1 VKIPRQQAVRDLP
14 RIRGEAGHQPEETCL
29 TCNGAG
35 ELRMTQGFFQ
45 ISRTCG
51 HCQGTGKVITEPC
64 ATCRGAG
71 KVDTESVLTVKGPA
85 RRRYPAPASS

>member
-1 VKIPRQQAVRDLP
+1 VSFTEAAFGTEAKVKIPRHKQCA
-14 RIRGEAGHQPEETCL
+14 TCHGSGARPGTSPKTCP

-51 HCQGTGKVITEPC
+51 HCQGTGK
-64 ATCRGAG
+64 
-71 KVDTESVLTVKGPA
+71 
-85 RRRYPAPASS
+85 